1 MAHVSDP
8 VESEMA
14 EVAQHA
20 VENNVWFS
28 RISLALRFDSQDI
41 RSGWGARSSF
51 GKLMRSLFD
60 STRRTL
66 DDANTFYRLQTG
78 SESLYQLGKIYVESD
93 DEELERWGVKAMLSS
108 LVRTQ
113 TRELKLMLE
122 QDPIDQNAVGRLSV
136 EDIQGFIAVI
146 ASDHPEEELFSSH
159 RGVVDDR
166 NATLEEGAPMH
177 WEFGEAQRDDGVSEW
192 VNVLVPGYG
201 RCQVKRSDLNF
212 DGDGS
217 TDTMGVG
224 ITSLSIRLNPNCE
237 IAGDLSQFMAAVGA
251 LKDVGSQLEKCL
263 HRLRICLA
271 NPFVCIP
278 HGYDPGNYEADLIAL
293 LDMLEVNRSLEYL
306 GDHRRTHRTFIDR
319 FAQYD
324 KEPISK
330 ALKLPL
336 EAKIAFLSVV
346 GPCGTL
352 RPTKKRKSSAPTLSA
367 ALCKLDR
374 SLHRTY

>member
-122 QDPIDQNAVGRLSV
+122 QDPIDQNVSG
-136 EDIQGFIAVI
+136 
-146 ASDHPEEELFSSH
+146 
-159 RGVVDDR
+159 
-166 NATLEEGAPMH
+166 H
-177 WEFGEAQRDDGVSEW
+177 W
-192 VNVLVPGYG
+192 
-201 RCQVKRSDLNF
+201 
-212 DGDGS
+212 
-217 TDTMGVG
+217 
-224 ITSLSIRLNPNCE
+224 
-237 IAGDLSQFMAAVGA
+237 
-251 LKDVGSQLEKCL
+251 
-263 HRLRICLA
+263 
-271 NPFVCIP
+271 
-278 HGYDPGNYEADLIAL
+278 
-293 LDMLEVNRSLEYL
+293 
-306 GDHRRTHRTFIDR
+306 
-319 FAQYD
+319 
-324 KEPISK
+324 
-330 ALKLPL
+330 
-336 EAKIAFLSVV
+336 
-346 GPCGTL
+346 
-352 RPTKKRKSSAPTLSA
+352 
-367 ALCKLDR
+367 
-374 SLHRTY
+374 